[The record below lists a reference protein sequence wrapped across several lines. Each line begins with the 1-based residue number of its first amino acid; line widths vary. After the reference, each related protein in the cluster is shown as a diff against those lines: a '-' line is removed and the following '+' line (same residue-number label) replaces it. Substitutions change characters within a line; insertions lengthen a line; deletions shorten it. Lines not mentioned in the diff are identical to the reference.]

1 MAKFGETKQ
10 EYDPFNTISDSL
22 SALSAPPAAPAAAPE
37 TRERVEEPK
46 PEPKPA
52 TARKTPRPASRP
64 EPQPQSSTPKAEPEP
79 ERSGGGIAPAARQVP
94 DQVDQSVALR
104 ITKRIKISKQEAAR
118 LDVAA
123 LRLSATL
130 GIGVDLSKIT
140 RALWEI
146 YLTHEEEIL
155 RSLPDD
161 AVPAKRPANHD
172 AIGLAELDE
181 RLASM
186 IGEGL
191 MMASMRSRR
200 NG

>member
-10 EYDPFNTISDSL
+10 DYDPFSSISGSL
-22 SALSAPPAAPAAAPE
+22 KVLSEPPTEAPAEQQVQQRAVEPSAPPVKQPARQAAPE
-37 TRERVEEPK
+37 E
-46 PEPKPA
+46 
-52 TARKTPRPASRP
+52 
-64 EPQPQSSTPKAEPEP
+64 PKAEPLAEQGRP
-79 ERSGGGIAPAARQVP
+79 VPLPATVRTTEQP
-94 DQVDQSVALR
+94 DQSVALR

-118 LDVAA
+118 LDMAA
-123 LRLSATL
+123 LRLSATV

-155 RSLPDD
+155 RSLPAD

-181 RLASM
+181 RLANM

-191 MMASMRSRR
+191 MMASMRNRR
-200 NG
+200 NR